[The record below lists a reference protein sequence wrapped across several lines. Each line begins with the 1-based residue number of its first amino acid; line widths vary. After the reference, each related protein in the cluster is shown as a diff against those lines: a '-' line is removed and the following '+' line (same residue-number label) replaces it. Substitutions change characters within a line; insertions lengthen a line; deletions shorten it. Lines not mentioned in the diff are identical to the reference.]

1 MSNECNLLK
10 RVISK
15 WYEFVKTVTFSIGLF
30 VPLVVS
36 QIILAQATEDCYV
49 PPGTTPIEDP
59 TVTADQAAADES
71 LVKDFTL
78 EVSATFKDFSSNV
91 NDLSQIVYFGCVL
104 RLEDSAWSSDTVYP
118 IMVSPF
124 GRIVFHTEDMSLSG
138 RLLDPAVLST
148 IYVSLGVARSDIAD
162 LRSSDPDT
170 VAAARRA
177 ILAQL
182 ATEPDAAF
190 DATRPIPGVRPGIPG
205 AKGYVSAY
213 VGRTF
218 RIPLLVIGGFDLT
231 IDHIAEEVIDYGN
244 PTITAEQVVDRPTLK
259 QFVTEAGNYFLE
271 AQADTRDALLASTVK
286 VAMREQD
293 GP

>member
-1 MSNECNLLK
+1 MSIDCNLLK
-10 RVISK
+10 RVNSN
-15 WYEFVKTVTFSIGLF
+15 WCDSVKTVTISIGLVVTF
-30 VPLVVS
+30 SVS
-36 QIILAQATEDCYV
+36 QIALAQQADDCYV

-71 LVKDFTL
+71 LIKDFTL
-78 EVSATFKDFSSNV
+78 EVSATFKDFSTNV
-91 NDLSQIVYFGCVL
+91 NDLSQIIYFGCVL
-104 RLEDSAWSSDTVYP
+104 RLDDTAWSSDTVYP
-118 IMVSPF
+118 MMVSPF
-124 GRIVFHTEDMSLSG
+124 GRIIFHTEDMSLSG
-138 RLLDPAVLST
+138 RLIDPAVLST
-148 IYVSLGVARSDIAD
+148 IYVSLGVARSDIAN

-170 VAAARRA
+170 VTAARRA

-231 IDHIAEEVIDYGN
+231 IDHIAEEVFDYGN
-244 PTITAEQVVDRPTLK
+244 PTITA
-259 QFVTEAGNYFLE
+259 
-271 AQADTRDALLASTVK
+271 
-286 VAMREQD
+286 
-293 GP
+293 